1 MNRKRNCSILLICTL
16 AISIFLTACSGD
28 KIEVPSN
35 EEYFAIVDQIN
46 NGQYDE
52 AKAQIEELYGKFE
65 YDGSAAGTNKLNLY
79 RLLYDKQEMYDE
91 EMDVLLEFF
100 SASKYK
106 DSLANPEKVP
116 EDDRSR
122 FIDLVSVVKQINKI
136 ITKISDNKAQNAVS
150 IVGQDIL
157 DKYGT
162 DYTPTW

>member
-1 MNRKRNCSILLICTL
+1 MKKSISILFCAITL
-16 AISIFLTACSGD
+16 SLCLASCGGKEA
-28 KIEVPSN
+28 EVPSN

-91 EMDVLLEFF
+91 EMDVLIEFF

-106 DSLANPEKVP
+106 DFLENPEKVP

-136 ITKISDNKAQNAVS
+136 ITKTSDDKAQNAVS
-150 IVGQDIL
+150 IVAQDIL

>member
-91 EMDVLLEFF
+91 EMDVLLEFL

-106 DSLANPEKVP
+106 DFLADWKKSPRMIERLLWTWFLSCIKSIESLIRPPRRKP
-116 EDDRSR
+116 RMP
-122 FIDLVSVVKQINKI
+122 FPL
-136 ITKISDNKAQNAVS
+136 
-150 IVGQDIL
+150 
-157 DKYGT
+157 
-162 DYTPTW
+162 

>member
-1 MNRKRNCSILLICTL
+1 MKESISILFCVITL
-16 AISIFLTACSGD
+16 SLCLASCGGKEA
-28 KIEVPSN
+28 EVPSN
-35 EEYFAIVDQIN
+35 EEYFAIVEQIN

-65 YDGSAAGTNKLNLY
+65 YDGSAAGVNKMNLY

-91 EMDVLLEFF
+91 EMDVLLEFL

-106 DSLANPEKVP
+106 DFLPDSEKVP
-116 EDDRSR
+116 EDDRAP
-122 FIDLVSVVKQINKI
+122 FMDLVFVVQQINRI
-136 ITKISDNKAQNAVS
+136 IDKASEEKAQNAVS

>member
-1 MNRKRNCSILLICTL
+1 MKKSISILFCAITL
-16 AISIFLTACSGD
+16 SLCLASCGGKEA
-28 KIEVPSN
+28 EVPSN

-46 NGQYDE
+46 NGQYEE

-65 YDGSAAGTNKLNLY
+65 YDGSAAGVNKMNLY

-91 EMDVLLEFF
+91 EMDVLLEFL

-106 DSLANPEKVP
+106 DFLPDSKKVP
-116 EDDRSR
+116 EDDRAP
-122 FIDLVSVVKQINKI
+122 FMDLVFVVHQINRI
-136 ITKISDNKAQNAVS
+136 IDKASEEKAQNAVS

>member
-65 YDGSAAGTNKLNLY
+65 YDGSAAGVNKMNLY

-91 EMDVLLEFF
+91 EMDVLLEFL

-106 DSLANPEKVP
+106 DFLPDSEKVP
-116 EDDRSR
+116 EDDRAP
-122 FIDLVSVVKQINKI
+122 FMDLVFVVYQINRI
-136 ITKISDNKAQNAVS
+136 IDKASEEKAQNAVS

>member
-1 MNRKRNCSILLICTL
+1 MKKSISILFCAITL
-16 AISIFLTACSGD
+16 SLCLASCGGKEA
-28 KIEVPSN
+28 EVPSN

-100 SASKYK
+100 SSSKYK
-106 DSLANPEKVP
+106 DFLPDPEKVP

-122 FIDLVSVVKQINKI
+122 FIDLVSVVEQINKI
-136 ITKISDNKAQNAVS
+136 ISKTSDEKAQNAVS
-150 IVGQDIL
+150 IVGQDVL